1 MPDEAVPEGVQPGI
15 TVVIPVKGRV
25 DLTRLLLESL
35 EKSAARCPEPAEVV
49 VVDDRDSPEAA
60 EHQENCRRHGA
71 RYVGGPSHVGAKR
84 NLGAHLAR
92 HDLLCFVDSDCRAAP
107 GLLSRHVQA
116 LRGAPPEVAAVAGP
130 ALLAAEGETTV
141 SRIMKRSWLLNG
153 HHEDPL
159 HHERMTCA
167 GTSNLAVRR
176 DVFEA
181 VGGFPEDSPHPLGGE
196 DIDFGLRLTGRGHVT
211 ACDPEAVVTH
221 DATSTDTVRAVCR
234 RLMNYGRSEQ
244 WLCLRHPER
253 RRFRL
258 NPVSALALTGL
269 ASLAGPRRGRR
280 SLAVPTVAGVL
291 LAARTKPLLH
301 GEWSA
306 RALADS
312 VACALLEC
320 FFDMGAVVGAVEHRR
335 PDLLFAG
342 FEMPDDSAYRRTD
355 DGRRPDDGR

>member
-1 MPDEAVPEGVQPGI
+1 MPVQAVSDRVRPGI
-15 TVVIPVKGRV
+15 TVVVPVKGRV
-25 DLTRLLLESL
+25 ELTRRLLESL

-49 VVDDRDSPEAA
+49 VVDDSDSPEAA
-60 EHQENCRRHGA
+60 EHQESCRRHGA
-71 RYVGGPSHVGAKR
+71 RYVGGPAHVGAKR
-84 NLGAHLAR
+84 NLGARLAR

-107 GLLSRHVQA
+107 ELLSRHVQA
-116 LRGAPPEVAAVAGP
+116 LRGAPSEVAAVAGP
-130 ALLAAEGETTV
+130 ALLAQEGQTAI
-141 SRIMKRSWLLNG
+141 SRIMNRSWLLNG

-176 DVFEA
+176 NAFEA

-196 DIDFGLRLTGRGHVT
+196 DIDFGLRLTGRGHIT

-221 DATSTDTVRAVCR
+221 DATSTDSVRAVCR

-244 WLCLRHPER
+244 WLCLVHRQR

-258 NPVSALALTGL
+258 NPVSVLALTGL
-269 ASLAGPRRGRR
+269 ASLGGPRGTRGRR
-280 SLAVPTVAGVL
+280 ALAVPAVAGVL
-291 LAARTKPLLH
+291 LGARTIPLLH
-301 GEWSA
+301 GERSA
-306 RALADS
+306 GALADS

-320 FFDMGAVVGAVEHRR
+320 FFDLGAVVGAVEHRR

-355 DGRRPDDGR
+355 DRS